1 MRSYVVIIVLLSIS
15 LVSAFIFTP
24 RLSKLQSYKLYGTLN
39 EQTDEEIS
47 TEEQEILINYLTN
60 KFQDCRGDECR
71 LDCDRNEIEALLKS
85 ILPPVTAKEL
95 KIEVHTLHHTLYTC
109 SITNPYTT
117 AMIIT
122 HEHIVLLILFIG

>member
-15 LVSAFIFTP
+15 LVSAFLFTP

-47 TEEQEILINYLTN
+47 VEQEILINYLTN

-95 KIEVHTLHHTLYTC
+95 KIEVHTLHHTHY
-109 SITNPYTT
+109 ITIL
-117 AMIIT
+117 II
-122 HEHIVLLILFIG
+122 HEHILSHILSL

>member
-15 LVSAFIFTP
+15 LVSAFLFTP

-47 TEEQEILINYLTN
+47 VEQEILINYLTN

-85 ILPPVTAKEL
+85 ILPPVTATEL
-95 KIEVHTLHHTLYTC
+95 KIEVHTTTTIHT
-109 SITNPYTT
+109 
-117 AMIIT
+117 
-122 HEHIVLLILFIG
+122 VLLYPIPLRL